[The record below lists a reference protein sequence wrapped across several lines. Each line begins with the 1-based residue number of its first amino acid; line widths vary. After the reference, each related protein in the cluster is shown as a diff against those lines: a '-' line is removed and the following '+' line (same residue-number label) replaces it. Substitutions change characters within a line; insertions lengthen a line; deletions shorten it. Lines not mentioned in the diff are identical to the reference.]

1 MILYRLTRREIRSK
15 IDTEKPGWLAD
26 TQNRTSAFIARK
38 KFDEEKSVWS
48 TVKAVYMR
56 LQGGQKC
63 AFCERKLESE
73 EFGAGEQAVEHF
85 RPKGRVMPW
94 RAPAAVR
101 QQRIPITTVKRGQNG
116 YYWLAYDPFNYSAA
130 CHPCNSSLKG
140 DRFPISGN
148 YRAEGTPEE
157 LRTEKPLLIYPL
169 GNFDDDPEEL
179 IEFNGASPV
188 PKRTT
193 GRKFH
198 RAFVTIEF
206 FRLDDAVGRGNLF
219 KERARIICA
228 IQCALDSLAG
238 QPDQSV
244 RARAEGVLTRAI
256 RPESPHTN
264 CARSFLRLAKANPAV
279 AARLA
284 DAAAA
289 LDDCSS

>member
-1 MILYRLTRREIRSK
+1 MIRYRLTRREIRSK

-26 TQNRTSAFIARK
+26 TQNRTSAFIAKK

-48 TVKAVYMR
+48 AVKAVYMR

-94 RAPAAVR
+94 RAPTVVR
-101 QQRIPITTVKRGQNG
+101 QQNIPITTVKRGQNG

-140 DRFPISGN
+140 DRFPISGKFGAGG
-148 YRAEGTPEE
+148 RPEE

-179 IEFNGASPV
+179 IEFSGASPV

-193 GRKFH
+193 GRKFY

-219 KERARIICA
+219 KERSRIICA
-228 IQCALDSLAG
+228 LQCALDSLAG
-238 QPDQSV
+238 QRDQSV
-244 RARAEGVLTRAI
+244 RVRAEGILTRAT

-264 CARSFLRLAKANPAV
+264 CARSFLRLASANPAA

-289 LDDCSS
+289 LDDSSS